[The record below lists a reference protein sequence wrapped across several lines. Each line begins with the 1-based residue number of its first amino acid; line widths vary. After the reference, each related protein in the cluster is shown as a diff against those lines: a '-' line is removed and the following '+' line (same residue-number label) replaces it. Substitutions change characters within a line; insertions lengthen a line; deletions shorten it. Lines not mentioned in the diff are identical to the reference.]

1 MKASIFTDILSF
13 LYSVITAIYFWFV
26 GLFLTE
32 KETIYFFF
40 ILFCVDFVLGIWASI
55 KNGRTISSSI
65 MFSGIFFKFLMFALV
80 SFIAIFIKRQ
90 TGIDLFKMFILFGSF
105 IEFTSISEHI
115 KDIWNFDVFKFFYAK
130 AKDFA
135 DVKNKIKK
143 MNDENDDYHPTDEG

>member
-1 MKASIFTDILSF
+1 M
-13 LYSVITAIYFWFV
+13 
-26 GLFLTE
+26 TE

-55 KNGRTISSSI
+55 KNGRTIKSSI

-115 KDIWNFDVFKFFYAK
+115 KDIWNFNVFNFFYEK

-143 MNDENDDYHPTDEG
+143 MNDETENNNSIDK